1 MSKKIVRVM
10 VFYDDGTFDE
20 VKAEKQSTLTYP
32 PGVRSP
38 EFPQSEKFVPSPNIP
53 TPWTNPVD
61 YKSCSKCGLKLDGVM
76 GYVCTQPHCPTGLGG
91 AWCGDNV

>member
-38 EFPQSEKFVPSPNIP
+38 EFPQSEKFIP
-53 TPWTNPVD
+53 TPIIPDDW
-61 YKSCSKCGLKLDGVM
+61 YKKCPKCGLKLDGVM
-76 GYVCTQPHCPTGLGG
+76 SYTCNQPQCPTGLGG